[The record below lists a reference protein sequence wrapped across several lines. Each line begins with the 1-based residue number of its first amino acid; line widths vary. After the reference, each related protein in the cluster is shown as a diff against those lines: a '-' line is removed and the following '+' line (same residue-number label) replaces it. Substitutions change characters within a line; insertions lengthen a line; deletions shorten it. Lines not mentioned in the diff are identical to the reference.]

1 MKKTVIGIYEEE
13 IFLVEGNNINN
24 VHRGIDGKPIF
35 CVLRPVSKEQLEDY
49 RDDDEIR
56 EYVRDIWKEA
66 VMSGDYEGSLDDYV
80 EEVKNECG
88 MEDDEEAYPCKDD
101 SWTEYIYDEVRE
113 QADEFI
119 KENCGYEVGTWE
131 ASGCYEPAYR
141 SEFKGFDFVFPTP
154 EAQAFAEAYTKERNA

>member
-13 IFLVEGNNINN
+13 IFLVEGNDINN
-24 VHRGIDGKPIF
+24 VHRGIDGKPVF

-56 EYVRDIWKEA
+56 E
-66 VMSGDYEGSLDDYV
+66 
-80 EEVKNECG
+80 
-88 MEDDEEAYPCKDD
+88 
-101 SWTEYIYDEVRE
+101 EVRE
-113 QADEFI
+113 QADNFI

-141 SEFKGFDFVFPTP
+141 REFNGFDFVFPTP